1 MAFTAKDADPGA
13 LPTVG
18 AWALGAA
25 SGAHAL
31 LAAQFLIAWY
41 LGPFQWVVVMAMLV
55 GGAFGLF
62 LAVKLGQGRSWA
74 AILGA
79 LLAPALGLLSF
90 GFSAYA
96 AWNLTFAV
104 YMLLAPPAAG
114 LATLIVPF
122 TVLPCRRAEQASA
135 ELRERYASGPFAGMM
150 DR

>member
-18 AWALGAA
+18 GWVLGAS

-31 LAAQFLIAWY
+31 LAVQFLMAWY
-41 LGPFQWVVVMAMLV
+41 LGPFQWIVVMAMLV
-55 GGAFGLF
+55 GGALGVF

-74 AILGA
+74 AIVGA
-79 LLAPALGLLSF
+79 LLSPALGLLSL

-104 YMLLAPPAAG
+104 YMLVAPPAAL
-114 LATLIVPF
+114 LATLVVPF
-122 TVLPCRRAEQASA
+122 TILPCRRAEQAAA
-135 ELRERYASGPFAGMM
+135 ELRQRYTTGPFAGML
-150 DR
+150 